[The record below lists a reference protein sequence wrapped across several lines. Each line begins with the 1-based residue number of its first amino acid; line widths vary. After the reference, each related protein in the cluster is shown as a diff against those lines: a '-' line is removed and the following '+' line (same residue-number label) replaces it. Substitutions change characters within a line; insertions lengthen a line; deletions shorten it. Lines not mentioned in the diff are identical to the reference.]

1 MRVEGE
7 EGWPG
12 QSLRCPGE
20 LATYPSCTRQ
30 TSDVSTGRQIVGR
43 ARARNSPSILLT
55 TPKQTIHYAESA
67 PMSKVANGVGVKV
80 LRKIFFFEA
89 VQRNGPLSP
98 DDILTLVAT
107 IQLTPPAAPRAPSH
121 ASDRNRRI
129 TAPTRFRTAR
139 LAASS
144 QTAGAIWCRVP
155 WAARPPLLRCDPVD
169 AILSLSCMPTQS
181 RGHGTRPTV
190 ATG

>member
-43 ARARNSPSILLT
+43 ARARNSRSILLT
-55 TPKQTIHYAESA
+55 TPKRTIHCAESA

-89 VQRNGPLSP
+89 VQRNSPLSS
-98 DDILTLVAT
+98 DDIPTLVAT
-107 IQLTPPAAPRAPSH
+107 IQLTPPAAPRAPPH
-121 ASDRNRRI
+121 ASDRNRPHHHLNTFPHSPSCHFISNSRSHLV
-129 TAPTRFRTAR
+129 PGCPER
-139 LAASS
+139 LVRPCC
-144 QTAGAIWCRVP
+144 GA
-155 WAARPPLLRCDPVD
+155 
-169 AILSLSCMPTQS
+169 TQS
-181 RGHGTRPTV
+181 MRSSP
-190 ATG
+190 